1 MKYIYKISVNF
12 ESTKIADFHDFVKN
26 ENFYFVKIDVVNYF
40 KMKENFHPVNVKDRT
55 NLW

>member
-55 NLW
+55 KLW